1 MPKKTKLVSLLLVAT
16 ALGISGNIYAE
27 IAPVKPGVDSVQQD
41 GKATGTVVDAF
52 GPVVGASVL
61 VKGTTNG
68 NITDLDGNFTLE
80 GVNNGDIIVISYI
93 GYVTQ
98 EIPFTGQPI
107 NVTLAEDSEQLEEV
121 VVTALGIKR
130 SEKSLGYA
138 MQQVGGDDLVQARE
152 PNIAN
157 ALTGKV
163 SGVQIIR
170 SSNGAGG
177 SSKIQLRGSNS
188 VTGLNQPL
196 IVVDGVPMDNFTG
209 ADNNDYWNPSIDYGN
224 GLSDLNAE
232 DIESMSVLK
241 GASAA
246 ALYGSRA
253 GNGVILITTK
263 SGRENPGLGIT
274 ISASVSAETIFM
286 KPERQSTFGQG
297 TQGNF
302 NPTSG
307 YSWGPRIEGQSYTDW
322 EGVSRNM
329 QYYDNL
335 DNYFNTGVNA
345 TESFTFSQM
354 YGKTGIYAS
363 ATRMDDANK
372 IPSAKLNRTNM
383 TLRATSTF
391 GKDDRWSFD
400 GKIQYINT
408 TAKNRPLSGDN
419 DSNTFLTMYTTPTSM
434 DITDFK
440 NSVDQYGEMRWWER
454 GSGLNPYWAQDY
466 NLNEDRRNRFLIN
479 ASMKYRFTD
488 WLTGEIKAGSDMY
501 FTETETKLYDGS
513 PLQDN
518 GRYGTGEKKF
528 YENNYSFL
536 FTAQKDNVFGK
547 WGGVVNFGGNM
558 MVRKSTG
565 LENSLGKLSIPNVF
579 WITNGNKADLST
591 TQTYERK
598 KINSLYGTLGI
609 NYDGWAF
616 LDATFRNDW
625 SSTLSEDY
633 RSFFYPSVSVSW
645 VISDMMSKMDK
656 NMPDW
661 FTYAKVR
668 ASFAQV
674 GNDLDPYQLYNV
686 FNITTNGQTGA
697 LIGET
702 SGNTMYNSLVK
713 NELITSWEVGA
724 EVRFLNNRLGLD
736 VAWYKSNAKNQ
747 LLNIPMNRFSGF
759 ENMKVNAGNIQN
771 QGVEIMLNATPVQT
785 ESGFTW
791 DMNLNFSRNR
801 NKIIELLPGEEN
813 KNMTYTLGGYDNLY
827 VYAVAGGNYGEI
839 WGTKFQRVT
848 DESSPYY
855 GQLLLDGDG
864 LPQGTSSSEKI
875 GDQQPDCLLGWTNNL
890 TWKNWSFSFQIDG
903 RFGGDIFSGTNRLL
917 QAYGVADVT
926 APGGERNKFVVDGVI
941 SDGNGGYIPS
951 TKEVTQQDYWQAITS
966 SSGNL
971 GIGEANLYSATNI
984 RLRNIALN
992 YSFPK
997 QMLSKT
1003 PFQQVKLGFSMNN
1016 VWMIYSDMH
1025 GVDPESVFATSTNAT
1040 GFENAAAPTSRSYL
1054 FNVTLGF

>member
-16 ALGISGNIYAE
+16 ALSISGNIYAE
-27 IAPVKPGVDSVQQD
+27 IAPVKPGVDFVQQD

-335 DNYFNTGVNA
+335 DNYQA
-345 TESFTFSQM
+345 PS
-354 YGKTGIYAS
+354 
-363 ATRMDDANK
+363 RMEEFIVKLANYHHIK
-372 IPSAKLNRTNM
+372 GD
-383 TLRATSTF
+383 TLYCTSD
-391 GKDDRWSFD
+391 K
-400 GKIQYINT
+400 
-408 TAKNRPLSGDN
+408 N
-419 DSNTFLTMYTTPTSM
+419 DSTVICTAYVF
-434 DITDFK
+434 
-440 NSVDQYGEMRWWER
+440 
-454 GSGLNPYWAQDY
+454 
-466 NLNEDRRNRFLIN
+466 ED
-479 ASMKYRFTD
+479 
-488 WLTGEIKAGSDMY
+488 
-501 FTETETKLYDGS
+501 
-513 PLQDN
+513 
-518 GRYGTGEKKF
+518 
-528 YENNYSFL
+528 
-536 FTAQKDNVFGK
+536 
-547 WGGVVNFGGNM
+547 
-558 MVRKSTG
+558 
-565 LENSLGKLSIPNVF
+565 
-579 WITNGNKADLST
+579 TN
-591 TQTYERK
+591 
-598 KINSLYGTLGI
+598 
-609 NYDGWAF
+609 
-616 LDATFRNDW
+616 
-625 SSTLSEDY
+625 
-633 RSFFYPSVSVSW
+633 
-645 VISDMMSKMDK
+645 
-656 NMPDW
+656 
-661 FTYAKVR
+661 
-668 ASFAQV
+668 
-674 GNDLDPYQLYNV
+674 
-686 FNITTNGQTGA
+686 
-697 LIGET
+697 ET
-702 SGNTMYNSLVK
+702 SLF
-713 NELITSWEVGA
+713 
-724 EVRFLNNRLGLD
+724 R
-736 VAWYKSNAKNQ
+736 
-747 LLNIPMNRFSGF
+747 
-759 ENMKVNAGNIQN
+759 
-771 QGVEIMLNATPVQT
+771 
-785 ESGFTW
+785 
-791 DMNLNFSRNR
+791 
-801 NKIIELLPGEEN
+801 
-813 KNMTYTLGGYDNLY
+813 
-827 VYAVAGGNYGEI
+827 
-839 WGTKFQRVT
+839 
-848 DESSPYY
+848 
-855 GQLLLDGDG
+855 QLLLAVCWYDDKTPGYLLNCSQQQFFFFLKDMRIG
-864 LPQGTSSSEKI
+864 LKYLWIAERVKDKILLYTTRSPLDTEVSSEYFMEYRDKI
-875 GDQQPDCLLGWTNNL
+875 SNTSNYL
-890 TWKNWSFSFQIDG
+890 KS
-903 RFGGDIFSGTNRLL
+903 
-917 QAYGVADVT
+917 
-926 APGGERNKFVVDGVI
+926 
-941 SDGNGGYIPS
+941 
-951 TKEVTQQDYWQAITS
+951 KE
-966 SSGNL
+966 L
-971 GIGEANLYSATNI
+971 
-984 RLRNIALN
+984 
-992 YSFPK
+992 
-997 QMLSKT
+997 
-1003 PFQQVKLGFSMNN
+1003 
-1016 VWMIYSDMH
+1016 
-1025 GVDPESVFATSTNAT
+1025 
-1040 GFENAAAPTSRSYL
+1040 
-1054 FNVTLGF
+1054 

>member
-16 ALGISGNIYAE
+16 ALSITGNIYAE
-27 IAPVKPGVDSVQQD
+27 VAPAKPALDFVQQD

-52 GPVVGASVL
+52 GPVTGASVI

-80 GVNNGDIIVISYI
+80 GVKNGDIIVISYI

-419 DSNTFLTMYTTPTSM
+419 DSNTF
-434 DITDFK
+434 
-440 NSVDQYGEMRWWER
+440 
-454 GSGLNPYWAQDY
+454 
-466 NLNEDRRNRFLIN
+466 
-479 ASMKYRFTD
+479 
-488 WLTGEIKAGSDMY
+488 
-501 FTETETKLYDGS
+501 
-513 PLQDN
+513 
-518 GRYGTGEKKF
+518 
-528 YENNYSFL
+528 EN
-536 FTAQKDNVFGK
+536 
-547 WGGVVNFGGNM
+547 VN
-558 MVRKSTG
+558 
-565 LENSLGKLSIPNVF
+565 
-579 WITNGNKADLST
+579 
-591 TQTYERK
+591 
-598 KINSLYGTLGI
+598 
-609 NYDGWAF
+609 
-616 LDATFRNDW
+616 
-625 SSTLSEDY
+625 
-633 RSFFYPSVSVSW
+633 
-645 VISDMMSKMDK
+645 
-656 NMPDW
+656 
-661 FTYAKVR
+661 
-668 ASFAQV
+668 
-674 GNDLDPYQLYNV
+674 
-686 FNITTNGQTGA
+686 
-697 LIGET
+697 
-702 SGNTMYNSLVK
+702 
-713 NELITSWEVGA
+713 
-724 EVRFLNNRLGLD
+724 
-736 VAWYKSNAKNQ
+736 
-747 LLNIPMNRFSGF
+747 
-759 ENMKVNAGNIQN
+759 
-771 QGVEIMLNATPVQT
+771 
-785 ESGFTW
+785 
-791 DMNLNFSRNR
+791 
-801 NKIIELLPGEEN
+801 
-813 KNMTYTLGGYDNLY
+813 
-827 VYAVAGGNYGEI
+827 
-839 WGTKFQRVT
+839 
-848 DESSPYY
+848 
-855 GQLLLDGDG
+855 
-864 LPQGTSSSEKI
+864 
-875 GDQQPDCLLGWTNNL
+875 
-890 TWKNWSFSFQIDG
+890 
-903 RFGGDIFSGTNRLL
+903 
-917 QAYGVADVT
+917 
-926 APGGERNKFVVDGVI
+926 
-941 SDGNGGYIPS
+941 
-951 TKEVTQQDYWQAITS
+951 
-966 SSGNL
+966 
-971 GIGEANLYSATNI
+971 
-984 RLRNIALN
+984 
-992 YSFPK
+992 
-997 QMLSKT
+997 
-1003 PFQQVKLGFSMNN
+1003 
-1016 VWMIYSDMH
+1016 
-1025 GVDPESVFATSTNAT
+1025 
-1040 GFENAAAPTSRSYL
+1040 
-1054 FNVTLGF
+1054 